1 MVMLKKMQRSYAGG
15 FEMGKRQVLF
25 VTHCDNN
32 LAEGVSYAIEL
43 AKAMDEDIMLL
54 FVPKRPNH
62 IGKLEN
68 LMTAVT
74 FAEAGEHTTARQI
87 ATEDSRGMEEGC
99 DKELAAVVE
108 KCLNEGIHTSVHTS
122 ALDAI
127 SGTRKLLREYRDI
140 DKVVLSPAITAA
152 ENVTSKD
159 MSRLVRIASRP
170 IVTMTRQACAIAS
183 GKEKA

>member
-1 MVMLKKMQRSYAGG
+1 
-15 FEMGKRQVLF
+15 MGKRQVLF
-25 VTHCDNN
+25 VTHRDDN

-43 AKAMDEDIMLL
+43 AKAMNEDIMLL
-54 FVPKRPNH
+54 FVQKRSNH

-87 ATEDSRGMEEGC
+87 ATEDSRGAEEVC

-108 KCLNEGIHTSVHTS
+108 KCLREGIHTSVHTS
-122 ALDAI
+122 PLDAI

-152 ENVTSKD
+152 ENITSKD

-170 IVTMTRQACAIAS
+170 VVTMTRQACAVAC
-183 GKEKA
+183 GKEKV